1 MGLSVSAI
9 VRVGQPTSLIISSIG
24 IVSNTISIFF
34 FYKIRQIRRIGD
46 KFLIFLNVVDI
57 LICVIS
63 LVLVLLDLLYEEYQN
78 SAMEE
83 NNFWGITYFSILIEI
98 SGLATCY
105 LCALR
110 AISIVWPL
118 HLISSKKVYASTVLP
133 MVYIVAGKLPMFIE
147 PDLKREATESSAQGQ
162 FSLPLQISF
171 FNISIMVV
179 FVMICLIVSIRG
191 LKKARPERAGQGTD
205 TNKKATKMIL
215 ILGLIFLTFNSAWM
229 GILASI
235 IETDWV
241 IKEEDMEEVKV
252 PVQMLTYVISSINSA
267 ANPAVYMTRNE
278 EMNKYIKQ
286 LISQVKSLV
295 CAKRS
300 VLTDCFHIIPL
311 KSNSS
316 RVAISDL
323 SLEDLNLDARV

>member
-9 VRVGQPTSLIISSIG
+9 IRVGQPTSLIISSIG
-24 IVSNTISIFF
+24 IVSNTLSIIFF
-34 FYKIRQIRRIGD
+34 FKIRQIRRIGD

-57 LICVIS
+57 LICFIS
-63 LVLVLLDLLYEEYQN
+63 LVLVLLDMLHEEYE
-78 SAMEE
+78 SSEIEE
-83 NNFWGITYFSILIEI
+83 NNFWGITYFSFLIEI

-110 AISIVWPL
+110 AISIGWPL
-118 HLISSKKVYASTVLP
+118 HLINPKKVYASTVLP
-133 MVYIVAGKLPMFIE
+133 IMYFVGGKLPMFIE
-147 PDLKREATESSAQGQ
+147 PDLKREATESSEQGQ

-171 FNISIMVV
+171 FNISIMVM
-179 FVMICLIVSIRG
+179 FVIICLIVSIRG
-191 LKKARPERAGQGTD
+191 LKKTRPERAGEGSD
-205 TNKKATKMIL
+205 TNEKATKMIL

-235 IETDWV
+235 IKTDWV

-267 ANPAVYMTRNE
+267 ANPVVYMTRNE

-286 LISQVKSLV
+286 LFSQVKSLI
-295 CAKRS
+295 CAKRP
-300 VLTDCFHIIPL
+300 VLTDCLHFPL
-311 KSNSS
+311 TSSSS

-323 SLEDLNLDARV
+323 NLEDLNLDA